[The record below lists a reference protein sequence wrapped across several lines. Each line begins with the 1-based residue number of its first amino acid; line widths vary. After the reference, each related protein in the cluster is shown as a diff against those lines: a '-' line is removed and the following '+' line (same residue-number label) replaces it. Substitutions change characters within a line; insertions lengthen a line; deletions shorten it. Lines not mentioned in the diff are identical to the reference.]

1 MIYFRQACKETLL
14 HHLDQSNTVN
24 TVLDLLQ
31 ALLPSLTENYQ
42 KESPLGSTVR
52 AQKALEDLRS
62 HPKNVETTDQ
72 LMVMGIVWF
81 ITFLLS
87 LALMRSIQKKHLIIF
102 IHIRRN
108 RVLYEVYFLPD
119 RHIRLSGRSLR
130 KRSNELQWRRRPADT
145 TTDHIARVASRG
157 NVLSDLTARQASAS
171 SCQS

>member
-1 MIYFRQACKETLL
+1 MLTFLTLLAHIGLNRRVFAKETLL

-72 LMVMGIVWF
+72 LMVMGIVCF
-81 ITFLLS
+81 ITS
-87 LALMRSIQKKHLIIF
+87 VWH
-102 IHIRRN
+102 
-108 RVLYEVYFLPD
+108 
-119 RHIRLSGRSLR
+119 
-130 KRSNELQWRRRPADT
+130 
-145 TTDHIARVASRG
+145 
-157 NVLSDLTARQASAS
+157 
-171 SCQS
+171 